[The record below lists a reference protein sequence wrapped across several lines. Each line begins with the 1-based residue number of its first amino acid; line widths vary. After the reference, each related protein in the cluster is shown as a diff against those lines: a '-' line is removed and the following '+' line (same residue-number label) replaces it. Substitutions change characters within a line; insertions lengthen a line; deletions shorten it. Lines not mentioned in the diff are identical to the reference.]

1 MQKQYLGGQAE
12 YSGVTV
18 FNKIKKV
25 SVTRSNDDS
34 IKISIVNIQSNK
46 IVNFINK
53 IIIIRGFFKL
63 IDAMLIDRTNKKER
77 LRGTLVA
84 ILFLLIFTASPSLVH
99 YFDHFIK
106 NNFFMDLLE
115 GLIRIIGYLCFLT
128 TIKHLPNIDQL
139 LKNHAAEHMAIN
151 AFENNKQLTVP
162 AIRRDSKNNLRCGT
176 NYFLILSII
185 YLATFL
191 MLPQINY
198 SVEIELIIKILALPF
213 LSGIANEC
221 LIIISRFNDKFQNK
235 IFKPLLLL
243 QQLTT
248 LHPDDQ
254 HLQSAIAAVKI
265 LQSKISTGIYK
276 LKNYSELDALLYQ
289 K

>member
-12 YSGVTV
+12 HSSITV
-18 FNKIKKV
+18 FNNVKKV
-25 SVTRSNDDS
+25 SVTRLSDDS
-34 IKISIVNIQSNK
+34 IHISIVNIQRNR

-53 IIIIRGFFKL
+53 IVIIRGFFKL
-63 IDAMLIDRTNKKER
+63 IDAMLIDRTNNQER
-77 LRGTLVA
+77 LHGTLITV
-84 ILFLLIFTASPSLVH
+84 LFLLIFTVLPSLVH
-99 YFDHFIK
+99 YFDQFIK

-115 GLIRIIGYLCFLT
+115 GLIRIIGYLFFLIS
-128 TIKHLPNIDQL
+128 IKYFPNIDQL

-176 NYFLILSII
+176 NYYLILAII
-185 YLATFL
+185 YFATFL

-198 SVEIELIIKILALPF
+198 SIETELIIKILALPL

-221 LIIISRFNDKFQNK
+221 LIIISRVNDKFQNN

-243 QQLTT
+243 QKLTT

-254 HLQSAIAAVKI
+254 HLQSAIAAIKI
-265 LQSKISTGIYK
+265 LQSKMNTGVYK
-276 LKNYSELDALLYQ
+276 LNNYSELDTLLHQ